1 LLEHPKVAA
10 ATTQAVRPNV
20 MAAKAEKMRQMAYD
34 ENSKRCIMGNQQPIF
49 FSLKETGSTTKHE
62 TAY

>member
-1 LLEHPKVAA
+1 
-10 ATTQAVRPNV
+10 

-62 TAY
+62 TTYWAEDIV